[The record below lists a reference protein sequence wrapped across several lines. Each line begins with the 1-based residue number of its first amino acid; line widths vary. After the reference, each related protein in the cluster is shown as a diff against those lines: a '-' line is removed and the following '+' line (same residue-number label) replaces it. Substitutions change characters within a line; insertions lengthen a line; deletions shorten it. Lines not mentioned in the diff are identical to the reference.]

1 MTNMEPS
8 SWSARHKVGQMS
20 PHILLM
26 LLRTL
31 WAVGGGQGSLW
42 GARGAD
48 GRSRPRLKGG
58 RPYIGLGE

>member
-1 MTNMEPS
+1 
-8 SWSARHKVGQMS
+8 
-20 PHILLM
+20 M

-58 RPYIGLGE
+58 RPYVGLG